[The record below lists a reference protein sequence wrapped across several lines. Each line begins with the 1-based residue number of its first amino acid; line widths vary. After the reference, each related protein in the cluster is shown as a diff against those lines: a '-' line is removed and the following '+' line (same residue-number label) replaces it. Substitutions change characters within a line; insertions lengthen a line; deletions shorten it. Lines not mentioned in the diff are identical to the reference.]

1 MLSPKYPGA
10 SAASSSKRNSSV
22 RSRSRIGFQLR
33 RWNGY
38 QLIFQLSVICVLLL
52 GALSGATAPTNA
64 AHSAPLRIKGSY
76 VIAAVCR
83 DGIIVASDSRG
94 VVKDRQGRRLAYYDI
109 NQKIFPVGN
118 SLIADTGYAS
128 LNDPNISFLSALMLR
143 FARSRGSAGHIDDL
157 PDSYFRYVDDTLP
170 IAGAKSAKIQTLVFA
185 GFQGATPKLCIYK
198 GESSHNV
205 ECQSSGYLSSPNE
218 KITAFEQIASLS
230 FQEAA
235 RVMQKTID
243 DYAAAIQ
250 PGSVGGPV
258 VIRTMTP
265 SRSRWLSKTPAWPN
279 WSSFAD
285 LAKDYNAGRLPYHLM
300 PGINK
305 SQLDA
310 LIEESAAWA
319 SLRQTPAPA
328 SSR

>member
-1 MLSPKYPGA
+1 
-10 SAASSSKRNSSV
+10 
-22 RSRSRIGFQLR
+22 
-33 RWNGY
+33 
-38 QLIFQLSVICVLLL
+38 
-52 GALSGATAPTNA
+52 
-64 AHSAPLRIKGSY
+64 
-76 VIAAVCR
+76 
-83 DGIIVASDSRG
+83 

-109 NQKIFPVGN
+109 NQKIFPIGN

-143 FARSRGSAGHIDDL
+143 FAHSRISVPDVDELPASYFHYVDETLPSAG
-157 PDSYFRYVDDTLP
+157 
-170 IAGAKSAKIQTLVFA
+170 ANSAKIQTLVFA
-185 GFQGATPKLCIYK
+185 GFKGSTPLLCIYK
-198 GESSHNV
+198 GESSRNV

-218 KITAFEQIASLS
+218 RIMAFEQVSSLS
-230 FQEAA
+230 FQEAV

-258 VIRTMTP
+258 VIRSITS
-265 SRSRWLSKTPAWPN
+265 SRSKWLSSIPAWPN

-310 LIEESAAWA
+310 VIEESASWA
-319 SLRQTPAPA
+319 SLRQASAPV